1 VYYVVVGGYVRHLR
15 IYFVSP
21 NILNAS
27 SITINLDSIVQPTP
41 CFGKTGKRTPFSN
54 SLEDN
59 GSKHYFIL
67 FKTLYLKHV
76 MSKNLK

>member
-27 SITINLDSIVQPTP
+27 SITINLPSIVQSTP
-41 CFGKTGKRTPFSN
+41 CFGKTGERTPFSN
-54 SLEDN
+54 SVEDN
-59 GSKHYFIL
+59 G
-67 FKTLYLKHV
+67 FKTLFYLKLYLKHV
-76 MSKNLK
+76 MSKNLKR